1 MKRYIIIMNNFPV
14 DKYMKRCF
22 TISGALRYS
31 YKVLRKTQ
39 PSLESWIDIIDSTTG
54 EVMISMNR

>member
-1 MKRYIIIMNNFPV
+1 MNNFPV